1 MDLKQYGEIIKFA
14 IEKEIGAFNFYTR
27 ASQVAKYSGG
37 RGLFADLAGEE
48 EKHRRLLEGITVEK
62 ISSLKIETVPDLK
75 ISDYMIDIE
84 FNPDLSYAEI
94 LRVAMKMEERSLEL
108 YNDLAES
115 HQGEEIVQLFHF
127 LAAQEAKH
135 KYALEKLYDDDI
147 LK

>member
-37 RGLFADLAGEE
+37 RGIFADLAGEE

-94 LRVAMKMEERSLEL
+94 LRVAMKMEERSLKL

-115 HQGEEIVQLFHF
+115 HQGEEIVQLFRF

>member
-14 IEKEIGAFNFYTR
+14 IEKEIGAFDFYTG

-75 ISDYMIDIE
+75 ISDYMIDVE

-94 LRVAMKMEERSLEL
+94 LRVAMKMEERSLKL
-108 YNDLAES
+108 YNDLTES
-115 HQGEEIVQLFHF
+115 HQGEEIVRLFRF
-127 LAAQEAKH
+127 LATQEAKH
-135 KYALEKLYDDDI
+135 KYGLEKLYDDDI